1 MRLVHVTSNNNVP
14 GATKST
20 FHGNR
25 NYETERV
32 LESLARN
39 NVARVD
45 KSPWS
50 FSLSLSL
57 HGDFLRRQPCWLVRL
72 INRV

>member
-50 FSLSLSL
+50 FSLSLSS
-57 HGDFLRRQPCWLVRL
+57 RRLPPAAAVLARTL
-72 INRV
+72 D